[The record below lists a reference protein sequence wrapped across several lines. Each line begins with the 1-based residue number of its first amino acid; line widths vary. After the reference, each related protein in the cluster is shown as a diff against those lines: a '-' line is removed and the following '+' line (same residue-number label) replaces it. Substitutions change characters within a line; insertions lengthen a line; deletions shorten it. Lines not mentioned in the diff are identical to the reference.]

1 MKQQRIGF
9 LDIASIL
16 TCGFFALVC
25 FFPLYYVFIN
35 TISDNQMVSRG
46 DIVFVPAGI
55 HFRNYLEIFKIR
67 GIGRAVGVSVARTVT
82 GTLFTLLSA
91 SFLGYC
97 MIKQEYLHRK
107 FWYRFLIVTMYFNAG
122 LIPWYLTMNALKL
135 TNNFMGYVL
144 PALVSPFNMILI
156 KTYMETIPA
165 SLEESAELD
174 GAGYIMR
181 YIKIILPLAKP
192 ILATVAVFSA
202 VGQWNSFMDTVY
214 LMTDSRLHTLQFV
227 LYRFLHE
234 TDAIAAMMRV
244 GAGSTVNPDTLKNL
258 LSPKGVRF
266 AVTMVTMLPILMVY
280 PFMQRY
286 FVKGIMI
293 GAIKG

>member
-1 MKQQRIGF
+1 MKKQKIGF
-9 LDIASIL
+9 LDVFSIAITGL
-16 TCGFFALVC
+16 FALAC

-35 TISDNQMVSRG
+35 TISNNEMVSRG
-46 DIVFVPAGI
+46 DIVFVPVGI
-55 HFRNYLEIFKIR
+55 HFKNYLEIFKIR
-67 GIGRAVGVSVARTVT
+67 GIGRALGVSVARTIL
-82 GTLFTLLSA
+82 GTFFQLLSA

-122 LIPWYLTMNALKL
+122 LIPWYLTMNGLRL
-135 TNNFMGYVL
+135 TNNFLGYVL
-144 PALVSPFNMILI
+144 PSLVSSFNMILI
-156 KTYMETIPA
+156 KTYMETIPS
-165 SLEESAELD
+165 SLEESAQLD
-174 GAGYIMR
+174 GAGYVMR
-181 YIKIILPLAKP
+181 YVRIMLPLAKP

-202 VGQWNSFMDTVY
+202 VGQWNAFMDTVY
-214 LMTDSRLHTLQFV
+214 LMTDSKYHTLQFV

-234 TDAIAAMMRV
+234 TDAIAAMMRM
-244 GAGSTVNPDTLKNL
+244 GAGGMDPAALKNL

-266 AVTMVTMLPILMVY
+266 AVTMVTMLPILLVY

-293 GAIKG
+293 GAVKG